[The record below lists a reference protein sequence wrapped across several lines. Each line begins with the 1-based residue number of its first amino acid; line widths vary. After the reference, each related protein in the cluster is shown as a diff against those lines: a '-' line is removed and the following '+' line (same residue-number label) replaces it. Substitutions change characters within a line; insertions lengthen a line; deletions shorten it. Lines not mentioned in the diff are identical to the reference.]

1 MVWKSPWIKLTKRL
15 SHTRRISIISSF
27 WVLMF
32 PAIGCSAFF
41 MQSKTFS
48 HTFRSGNGWP
58 RCTIYIIFLFVVFC
72 NSGTMYRD
80 IITLNGRLIVRK
92 ISYKPQIIFKIIYIY
107 LEINVLHQLKN
118 NKPNQNKHN
127 LICFTHNMMK
137 NNWKHFRQNSMIATF
152 ILTYMYTTLW
162 LSKANQR
169 LSECKVIKNITIQL
183 LLSLLSRLA
192 YWIASPHWCHQLW
205 CISTVLFTISP

>member
-1 MVWKSPWIKLTKRL
+1 VVWKSPWIKLTGRL

-27 WVLMF
+27 WMLMF
-32 PAIGCSAFF
+32 PVIGCSAFF
-41 MQSKTFS
+41 MESKTFS

-72 NSGTMYRD
+72 NSGTMYRY
-80 IITLNGRLIVRK
+80 IITLKGRLIVRK
-92 ISYKPQIIFKIIYIY
+92 ISYKTQLIFKIIYIY
-107 LEINVLHQLKN
+107 LEI
-118 NKPNQNKHN
+118 KHN
-127 LICFTHNMMK
+127 LICFTHNMIK
-137 NNWKHFRQNSMIATF
+137 NNWKHFRQNSRIATF
-152 ILTYMYTTLW
+152 ILTYMYITLR

-169 LSECKVIKNITIQL
+169 VSECKVIKNITIQL

-192 YWIASPHWCHQLW
+192 YWTASPHWCHQLW